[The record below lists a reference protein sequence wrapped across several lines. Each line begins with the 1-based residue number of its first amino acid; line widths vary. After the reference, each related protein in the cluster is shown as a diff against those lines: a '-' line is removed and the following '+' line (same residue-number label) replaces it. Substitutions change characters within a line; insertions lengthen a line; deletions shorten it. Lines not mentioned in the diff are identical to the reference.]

1 MEQECVYDINELLL
15 ENPNL
20 FTLSEQDALTTITT
34 QLKVSLTHLRL
45 PVNSTHVPVHVHG
58 KVTALSVL
66 YCCVALLRCLFNLAC
81 FIPSF
86 SSLINTHCLL
96 W

>member
-45 PVNSTHVPVHVHG
+45 
-58 KVTALSVL
+58 TALGVL
-66 YCCVALLRCLFNLAC
+66 CCFAVCLTLLALFFL
-81 FIPSF
+81 PSF
-86 SSLINTHCLL
+86 SSLINMYSIYTHCLL

>member
-1 MEQECVYDINELLL
+1 MYCCLYSRMAEVEQECVYDINELLL

-45 PVNSTHVPVHVHG
+45 
-58 KVTALSVL
+58 TALGVL
-66 YCCVALLRCLFNLAC
+66 CCFASLFV
-81 FIPSF
+81 
-86 SSLINTHCLL
+86 
-96 W
+96 